1 MRTKSLALLTAVL
14 LGAVIAPPASAAP
27 LDLHEHWDQ
36 RCSSCHGHSADFS
49 RRSLTVENGVLAGR
63 HHRGDELARFLRN
76 HYLADELVE
85 PVMRMLAAQVA
96 QPPTFRERCAR
107 CHDTAAEF
115 ARRSLESRDGVLV
128 GRSSG
133 KPVGD
138 YLATHGRLGAAEIGP
153 MVDTLT
159 RVRREVA
166 TAP

>member
-1 MRTKSLALLTAVL
+1 MRTTSLALLTAVL
-14 LGAVIAPPASAAP
+14 LGAVIAPPAAAAP

-76 HYLADELVE
+76 HYLTDELVG
-85 PVMRMLAAQVA
+85 PVMRMLAGQVG
-96 QPPTFRERCAR
+96 QSPIFRERCAR

-133 KPVGD
+133 KPVSD
-138 YLATHGRLGAAEIGP
+138 TLATHGRLESAEVRP

-159 RVRREVA
+159 RVRGEVA